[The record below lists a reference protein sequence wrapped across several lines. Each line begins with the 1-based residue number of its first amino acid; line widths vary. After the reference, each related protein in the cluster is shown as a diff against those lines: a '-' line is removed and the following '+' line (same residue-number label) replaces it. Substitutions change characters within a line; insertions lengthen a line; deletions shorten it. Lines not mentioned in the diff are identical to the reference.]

1 MARLVPAAL
10 LSTLVLAVA
19 AAGPSPAADE
29 VRLRLDPLP
38 NVKAG
43 RVADSRAFIALSL
56 DGTRLRVYICDG
68 TLKRKPTVAKWF
80 RGRWDGHSPL
90 TMKAGDL
97 ELHVDTVAPDGSVTG
112 RVILEDGEHAFSA
125 RPRTHPAG
133 LHHGARKGL
142 SATWIV
148 LSERSMRGNFVPARP
163 PRCRLVAVT
172 SSSGGTQWVTVC

>member
-1 MARLVPAAL
+1 MARGLCAGVALLLLALLAAAAPAAE
-10 LSTLVLAVA
+10 
-19 AAGPSPAADE
+19 DR
-29 VRLRLDPLP
+29 RLRLDPLP

-56 DGTRLRVYICDG
+56 DGTRLRVYLCDG

-80 RGRWDGHSPL
+80 RGSWDGRSPL
-90 TMKAGDL
+90 TLKTGEL
-97 ELHVDTVAPDGSVTG
+97 ELHIDAVAADGRVTG
-112 RVILEDGEHAFSA
+112 HVVLPDGEHAFSA

-148 LSERSMRGNFVPARP
+148 LSKRSMRGSFVS
-163 PRCRLVAVT
+163 PRAPKCRIVLVT
-172 SSSGGTQWVTVC
+172 SSNGQQQWVSVC